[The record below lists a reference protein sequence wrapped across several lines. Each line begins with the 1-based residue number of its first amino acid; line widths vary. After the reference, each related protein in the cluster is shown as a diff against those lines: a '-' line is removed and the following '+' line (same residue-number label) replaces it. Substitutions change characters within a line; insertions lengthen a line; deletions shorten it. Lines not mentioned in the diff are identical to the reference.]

1 MKRVIYKIFT
11 PEGQWVASAIDRK
24 NAKQV
29 LGILNSG
36 VDEWKYDLLHK
47 MAAACID
54 VNSFNA
60 SSSL

>member
-47 MAAACID
+47 MAAACIEM
-54 VNSFNA
+54 
-60 SSSL
+60 